1 LKSKDKKPEAT
12 TSKRTEPEKD
22 LRSRAEEAIC
32 EKSALPPDQIEAL
45 SLGQMRQILHE
56 LQVHQIELNM
66 QNEELRAAQAEL
78 EESRA
83 RYFELYDLTPVGY
96 LTLSEQGLITLAN
109 LTAATLLGVKRSTL
123 ISAPITRYI
132 AREDQDI
139 YYRHR
144 RILFESGEA
153 QECELRLLK
162 REGSHFWA
170 HLRSTVAQA
179 EDGVPVCRLVFSSIA
194 ERKQAVEA
202 LRESEEK
209 YRTLLENAPD
219 TIAQFDRSLRHV
231 FINKKAMEELG
242 QPVESF
248 IGKTNRELGMPESV
262 IEKWEAGLR
271 AAFHEKKE
279 QVVDI
284 EIETPNGYAC
294 YTSRIV
300 PEFTHGDA
308 VDTVLSITRNITDR
322 KKIEE
327 ALKLQVRERA
337 AVDTFTYSVS
347 NDLQAPLRRIEG
359 FSEILLEECSDQLS
373 ERARDYLNRIS
384 TQVSSM
390 KALTDALL
398 QLSKVVTR
406 EIVRETVDLS
416 ALVRVNLEKLQL
428 SDPTRRVEK
437 IVAPNLTLEADANLT
452 NLIVVNLLDNAW
464 KFTSRVEEVLIEFG
478 CTKQNGRTVYYLK
491 DNGAGFDMNHA
502 AKLFTPFSK
511 LHSVEDYPGIGFGLN
526 LVYRIIARHGGEI
539 WAEGEVGKGATFF
552 FTLPGIQTIIQNH

>member
-242 QPVESF
+242 QPVEA
-248 IGKTNRELGMPESV
+248 RE
-262 IEKWEAGLR
+262 
-271 AAFHEKKE
+271 
-279 QVVDI
+279 
-284 EIETPNGYAC
+284 C
-294 YTSRIV
+294 
-300 PEFTHGDA
+300 
-308 VDTVLSITRNITDR
+308 DR
-322 KKIEE
+322 KMGS
-327 ALKLQVRERA
+327 RA
-337 AVDTFTYSVS
+337 S
-347 NDLQAPLRRIEG
+347 R
-359 FSEILLEECSDQLS
+359 C
-373 ERARDYLNRIS
+373 IS
-384 TQVSSM
+384 
-390 KALTDALL
+390 
-398 QLSKVVTR
+398 
-406 EIVRETVDLS
+406 
-416 ALVRVNLEKLQL
+416 
-428 SDPTRRVEK
+428 
-437 IVAPNLTLEADANLT
+437 
-452 NLIVVNLLDNAW
+452 
-464 KFTSRVEEVLIEFG
+464 
-478 CTKQNGRTVYYLK
+478 
-491 DNGAGFDMNHA
+491 
-502 AKLFTPFSK
+502 
-511 LHSVEDYPGIGFGLN
+511 
-526 LVYRIIARHGGEI
+526 
-539 WAEGEVGKGATFF
+539 
-552 FTLPGIQTIIQNH
+552 